1 MTRAGERSATELG
14 AGEHSAGQ
22 HRDGGGLR
30 EADATASGHAAPAEA
45 ANGKAD
51 ANGLAEAAGKPLT
64 GGQAGEPAGPGG
76 GDSPS
81 GPDAVAGVATAVAD
95 PPVTATGDTATE
107 RDTAVPGTD
116 PGVSPDGPDKPGEP
130 DEPGEQDDTP
140 KRRRAGGSRAGR
152 AAGRAR
158 EAAAARAVSLR
169 DGARDR
175 VRDVAADPGG
185 HLRDRAARLWAL
197 MRRHPFFTVI
207 LAIAALLRV
216 IAMIGYQPA
225 MFFNDSFDYL
235 HVAMKPYPHP
245 LRPDGYSFLLLIL
258 KPLHSFG
265 LVVLLQHAMGLAM
278 GVMVYALLRR
288 RFRLPGWGAALAT
301 TPFLLDAYQIQL
313 EHLILSDTMFTFLV
327 VSAVTLL
334 LWHDRTTWKIAA
346 SLGLIIG
353 MAWLTRSVGMPV
365 LIGVLTYML
374 IRRTG
379 WRMLAVT
386 LAACALPVAAYAGWY
401 KAENGKFTITESN
414 GIFLYARVY
423 KFADCHKIDSLPVE
437 EIPLCTEPENR
448 LPNSQDGIWNAAS
461 PLNRYTGKRFSADQ
475 NQVANSFS
483 RRAILSQP
491 VDYLKVVG
499 YDFLRVFRWERTV
512 FPDRATYQQYEF
524 GRTTSAL
531 PNWRMDND
539 NTAADE
545 AVKYEQGRA
554 RTLVVEP
561 FAGAIRFYQDHFY
574 LRGTGVGVL
583 LLVGLGGMV
592 VMWRRLGGMAF
603 LPWTLGTGLLLA
615 PAATAEFDYRYVLPA
630 VPLACLAAGMAF
642 SPEARGR
649 ISGLLRAGRRREEA
663 EEPAGG
669 PAAGP
674 VEEKVPEPAAN

>member
-1 MTRAGERSATELG
+1 M
-14 AGEHSAGQ
+14 
-22 HRDGGGLR
+22 
-30 EADATASGHAAPAEA
+30 
-45 ANGKAD
+45 
-51 ANGLAEAAGKPLT
+51 
-64 GGQAGEPAGPGG
+64 
-76 GDSPS
+76 
-81 GPDAVAGVATAVAD
+81 ATAVAD
-95 PPVTATGDTATE
+95 PPVTATEDTAE
-107 RDTAVPGTD
+107 AIAEAISGATAAMPETAPGKRPGT
-116 PGVSPDGPDKPGEP
+116 SPGES
-130 DEPGEQDDTP
+130 DEPGEPDDTP
-140 KRRRAGGSRAGR
+140 KRRRRGKNWAGR
-152 AAGRAR
+152 TAGRLR
-158 EAAAARAVSLR
+158 GAASARAISLR
-169 DGARDR
+169 DRA
-175 VRDVAADPGG
+175 RDVAADPGG

-197 MRRHPFFTVI
+197 ARRHPIFTVI

-216 IAMIGYQPA
+216 ITMIGYQPA

-245 LRPDGYSFLLLIL
+245 LRPDGYSFLLLVL
-258 KPLHSFG
+258 KPFHSFG

-288 RFRLPGWGAALAT
+288 KFRLPGWGAALAT

-313 EHLILSDTMFTFLV
+313 EHLILSDTLFTFLV
-327 VSAVTLL
+327 VSTVTLL

-353 MAWLTRSVGMPV
+353 MAWLTRSVGLPV
-365 LIGVLTYML
+365 LIGVLTYMV

-554 RTLVVEP
+554 RTRVVEP
-561 FAGAIRFYQDHFY
+561 FAGTIRFYQDHFY

-649 ISGLLRAGRRREEA
+649 VSGLLRAGRRRQEA
-663 EEPAGG
+663 EEPGTGG

>member
-22 HRDGGGLR
+22 PRD
-30 EADATASGHAAPAEA
+30 A
-45 ANGKAD
+45 
-51 ANGLAEAAGKPLT
+51 
-64 GGQAGEPAGPGG
+64 
-76 GDSPS
+76 
-81 GPDAVAGVATAVAD
+81 DAVADGRTAADAEPVSTAPAGVNASDT
-95 PPVTATGDTATE
+95 PGGRGGRGDT
-107 RDTAVPGTD
+107 PGD
-116 PGVSPDGPDKPGEP
+116 
-130 DEPGEQDDTP
+130 
-140 KRRRAGGSRAGR
+140 RRPVAGR
-152 AAGRAR
+152 VLRVAGRAR
-158 EAAAARAVSLR
+158 AAAVARALAVR
-169 DGARDR
+169 DGVRGR
-175 VRDVAADPGG
+175 VRDFAADPVGRTRG
-185 HLRDRAARLWAL
+185 AASRTWAL
-197 MRRHPFFTVI
+197 ARRHPIFTVI
-207 LAIAALLRV
+207 LAIAALLRMLAV
-216 IAMIGYQPA
+216 VGYQPA
-225 MFFNDSFDYL
+225 MYFNDSFDYL

-258 KPLHSFG
+258 KPFHSFA
-265 LVVLLQHAMGLAM
+265 LVVVLQHLMGLAM

-288 RFRLPGWGAALAT
+288 RFGLPGWGAALAT

-313 EHLILSDTMFTFLV
+313 EHLILSDVPFTFLV

-334 LWHDRTTWKIAA
+334 LWHDRTGWRIAVA
-346 SLGLIIG
+346 LGLIIG
-353 MAWLTRSVGMPV
+353 FAWLTRSVGLPV
-365 LIGVLTYML
+365 LVGVLTYML

-379 WRMLAVT
+379 WRILAVT
-386 LAACALPVAAYAGWY
+386 LAACALPVVAYAGWY
-401 KAENGKFTITESN
+401 KAENGKFAITESN

-491 VDYLKVVG
+491 VDYLKVVA
-499 YDFLRVFRWERTV
+499 YDFLRVFRWKRTV

-524 GRTTSAL
+524 GRTTNAL
-531 PNWRMDND
+531 PNWRMDSD

-554 RTLVVEP
+554 RTRVVEP

-592 VMWRRLGGMAF
+592 VLWRRLGGMAF
-603 LPWTLGTGLLLA
+603 LPWTLATGLLLA

-642 SPEARGR
+642 SPEVRGR
-649 ISGLLRAGRRREEA
+649 VSGALRAGRRRADAGAPES
-663 EEPAGG
+663 GG
-669 PAAGP
+669 PAPEP

>member
-1 MTRAGERSATELG
+1 MNTDPPDG
-14 AGEHSAGQ
+14 AEPGP
-22 HRDGGGLR
+22 DGG
-30 EADATASGHAAPAEA
+30 DA
-45 ANGKAD
+45 
-51 ANGLAEAAGKPLT
+51 
-64 GGQAGEPAGPGG
+64 
-76 GDSPS
+76 PS
-81 GPDAVAGVATAVAD
+81 GPHAVAGVTD
-95 PPVTATGDTATE
+95 PPDTA
-107 RDTAVPGTD
+107 PGK
-116 PGVSPDGPDKPGEP
+116 GSPGPDAPGQ
-130 DEPGEQDDTP
+130 DEPGTTGEPGDTP
-140 KRRRAGGSRAGR
+140 KRRRLGKDWFTGASGRVRA
-152 AAGRAR
+152 
-158 EAAAARAVSLR
+158 AAAARAGSLR
-169 DGARDR
+169 DRARDF
-175 VRDVAADPGG
+175 AADPGG
-185 HLRDRAARLWAL
+185 HLRERAARLWAL
-197 MRRHPFFTVI
+197 VRRHPFFAVI
-207 LAIAALLRV
+207 LATAVLLRA
-216 IAMIGYQPA
+216 IAMVGYQPA

-245 LRPDGYSFLLLIL
+245 LRPDGYSFLLLLL
-258 KPLHSFG
+258 KPFHSFG
-265 LVVLLQHAMGLAM
+265 LVIAMQHLMGLAM

-327 VSAVTLL
+327 VAAVTVL

-353 MAWLTRSVGMPV
+353 LAWLTRSVGLPV
-365 LIGVLTYML
+365 LLGVLTYML

-386 LAACALPVAAYAGWY
+386 LAACALPVVAYAGWY
-401 KAENGKFTITESN
+401 KIENDKFTITESN

-423 KFADCHKIDSLPVE
+423 KFADCHKINPPVE

-491 VDYLKVVG
+491 VDYLQVVG
-499 YDFLRVFRWERTV
+499 YDFLRVFRWDRTV

-524 GRTTSAL
+524 GRTTAAL

-561 FAGAIRFYQDHFY
+561 FAGVMRFYQDHFY

-583 LLVGLGGMV
+583 LLIGLGGLA

-630 VPLACLAAGMAF
+630 VPLACLAAGIAF

-649 ISGLLRAGRRREEA
+649 ASGALRAVRRRRDDA
-663 EEPAGG
+663 ELGAD
-669 PAAGP
+669 GP
-674 VEEKVPEPAAN
+674 VPEPLEEKVPEPATN